1 MVLKIKLSH
10 EQTVHEKG
18 LSLYKNC
25 TSSSVSLNWDKEAAA
40 SNSLLSSSSELDFIR
55 IKKQSQWKK
64 QSVQWDFPV
73 LLPTQQSYKVIPV
86 YPAALWIRL
95 LLH

>member
-18 LSLYKNC
+18 LSLHKNHS
-25 TSSSVSLNWDKEAAA
+25 TTSVSLNCDKESAA
-40 SNSLLSSSSELDFIR
+40 SNSLPSSSSQLDFIR

-64 QSVQWDFPV
+64 QRSGTF
-73 LLPTQQSYKVIPV
+73 LYF
-86 YPAALWIRL
+86 Y
-95 LLH
+95 